1 MVSCFSRVRLF
12 VTLWT
17 VAHQAPQAMGFSRQE
32 YWNGLPCRAPGHLP
46 DPGIEPGP
54 PTSPALQADSSLLSH
69 QGKPI
74 CIHIHIQYRIS
85 HHCGRLRP
93 CPTYIP
99 MACVIPTSWLNSYP
113 LAPADSTVG
122 SHCPLWGK
130 SKVSGNQRH
139 QEHPSVMIK
148 EVVGTWIR
156 PPTRWWR
163 RLRARLN
170 AAQWVDA
177 PMVQSKD
184 AQQDPLCW
192 LPFIVS
198 LPYYL
203 SWNSLPNSTLTSAFG
218 GRETMTAINIHSWIE
233 EVRYY
238 VLPGE
243 HSFSK
248 LF

>member
-1 MVSCFSRVRLF
+1 MDCS
-12 VTLWT
+12 
-17 VAHQAPQAMGFSRQE
+17 P
-32 YWNGLPCRAPGHLP
+32 PGSSGH
-46 DPGIEPGP
+46 GI
-54 PTSPALQADSSLLSH
+54 LQAGILERVAMPCSRASSWPRDRTCVSYLSCLAGRFFTAEPPGEAH
-69 QGKPI
+69 LHTYTHTI
-74 CIHIHIQYRIS
+74 WHINKL
-85 HHCGRLRP
+85 HHCERLRP
-93 CPTYIP
+93 CPAYTP
-99 MACVIPTSWLNSYP
+99 MACVIPTSWLNSHP
-113 LAPADSTVG
+113 LAPAAFQLWVLTAHCGASPKCQGIKGTRSILQSWLKRWWVPG
-122 SHCPLWGK
+122 SD
-130 SKVSGNQRH
+130 
-139 QEHPSVMIK
+139 
-148 EVVGTWIR
+148 R
-156 PPTRWWR
+156 PPPRWG

-233 EVRYY
+233 EVRCY